1 MHDAVFSSAGLTS
14 GETYTLCSGDTEAAT
29 ATAGTE
35 SSAPGFQPGG
45 DPGKPGDRPD
55 VTLPYADVS
64 QSDWFYPYVAFAYER
79 AWMTGTSETT
89 FSPEE
94 TTTRAML
101 VTVLYRLEGKPAV
114 DAASGFSDVSS
125 GSYYADAVAWAK
137 ANGIVNGTSETT
149 FSPNEPV
156 TREQTVAILYRYAQY
171 KGYDVEKTADLT
183 AYADAAAIHSY
194 AKNAMSWAVAAGI
207 LNGVSSTSLE
217 PTGSATRAQVATVL
231 TRFAQTTQ
239 TPPAPPQQGAP
250 DTNAA

>member
-1 MHDAVFSSAGLTS
+1 
-14 GETYTLCSGDTEAAT
+14 
-29 ATAGTE
+29 
-35 SSAPGFQPGG
+35 
-45 DPGKPGDRPD
+45 
-55 VTLPYADVS
+55 
-64 QSDWFYPYVAFAYER
+64 
-79 AWMTGTSETT
+79 MTGTSETT

-114 DAASGFSDVSS
+114 DAVSGFSDVSS

-156 TREQTVAILYRYAQY
+156 TREQTAAILYRYAQY